1 MDTSDEDISSK
12 FSSSRDYGF
21 ENNNESDNLTPEKVE
36 AWLDKHE
43 DFVASYYSRK
53 ATKFLLD
60 AFLRTKQLNRSSS
73 RTSSPLPFSGHPSD
87 IGRNQSP
94 LALTSNTSISGCST
108 PRKSSIDTT
117 SGLLKPL
124 ISHLDGIPSFIR
136 FERSLSRPRHR
147 KSKEE
152 LKELRLVDEQALL
165 MELATDIANDLDIN
179 SLCHKILQNVS
190 ILTDGDRCS
199 LFMVQDYGP
208 NGQKI
213 LVSKVYDVNAD
224 SSVEEVT
231 DKDEIVVPWG
241 CGIVGWVA
249 ENGKTLNITDAY
261 SVSFKV
267 LFLISL
273 KIIYHLRSLLLK
285 KIGIIILGFLCTN
298 VNYVIKGFFSQVL

>member
-1 MDTSDEDISSK
+1 MDTSEEDINLK
-12 FSSSRDYGF
+12 FRATRDYSH
-21 ENNNESDNLTPEKVE
+21 ENNNEDDSLNPDKVE

-53 ATKFLLD
+53 ASKFLLD
-60 AFLRTKQLNRSSS
+60 AFLRTKTLNRPAS
-73 RTSSPLPFSGHPSD
+73 RTSSPLPFAGHPSD
-87 IGRNQSP
+87 IARNQSP
-94 LALTSNTSISGCST
+94 LAALASNASVSGCST

-124 ISHLDGIPSFIR
+124 ISHIDGIPSFIR

-165 MELATDIANDLDIN
+165 MELASDIANDLEIT

-231 DKDEIVVPWG
+231 DKEEIVVPWG

-249 ENGKTLNITDAY
+249 EEGKTLNITDAY
-261 SVSFKV
+261 SVRFSF
-267 LFLISL
+267 FLSF
-273 KIIYHLRSLLLK
+273 
-285 KIGIIILGFLCTN
+285 FLHIKESIPCTA
-298 VNYVIKGFFSQVL
+298 LT